1 MQGVRASQPFASA
14 LEVNLNCQNT
24 HGRTGD
30 FLTAERFFRLGRRLR
45 SESQLPLFLKVN
57 QWSNREEQEMR
68 LALVEAAVA
77 VGLDG
82 FSLSCAARVRD
93 TRLSSGE
100 GNLRGRSFLVRL
112 SITLPRFGMW
122 FEDVRQSALEA
133 EPPVHGMSSGFFKR
147 GLRPLRFTRL
157 SCIKAGTLLGT

>member
-1 MQGVRASQPFASA
+1 
-14 LEVNLNCQNT
+14 
-24 HGRTGD
+24 
-30 FLTAERFFRLGRRLR
+30 
-45 SESQLPLFLKVN
+45 
-57 QWSNREEQEMR
+57 MR
-68 LALVEAAVA
+68 LALVEAALA

-82 FSLSCAARVRD
+82 FSLSCAAGCATRD
-93 TRLSSGE
+93 YPAERAT
-100 GNLRGRSFLVRL
+100 LRGRSFLVRL